1 MLRYVTA
8 GESHGQALVTVIEGV
23 PAGLPIAADEMN
35 LQLQRRQKGHGRGGR
50 MAIEADA
57 VEIMAGIRNG
67 LTTGS
72 PISFIIR
79 NRDWSNWQDIMA
91 VGEGQGLRE
100 RSVHRPRPGHA
111 DLGGAMKYNHSDM
124 RDVLERASA
133 RETASRVAAG
143 AIFRKLL
150 ERFGMEI
157 YSQVVSIGA
166 VSTVP
171 QSVDR
176 ASLQDFCRR
185 VESSPVRC
193 ADDAITGQMVQAIDD
208 AREVGESLGGC
219 FEVGILGVPP
229 GIGTYTSW
237 EGRLDAQLSA
247 LLMSIPAIKAVEV
260 GDGIS
265 NAVRPGSKVHDE
277 IHIEEGR
284 GIYRS
289 TNRAGGIE
297 GGMSNGEPVW
307 ARAYMKPIP
316 TLYKPLI
323 SVNTTVWSEEK
334 ADIER
339 SDICAVPAASIVG
352 EAMLA
357 FGVARAFLDQVGGDF
372 IQQIDTNYA
381 AYRDYLGK
389 VWKWQ
394 KI

>member
-8 GESHGQALVTVIEGV
+8 GESHGQALVTIIEGV
-23 PAGLPIAADEMN
+23 PAGLPIAADEIN

-50 MAIEADA
+50 MAIEDDT
-57 VEIMAGIRNG
+57 VEILAGIRNG

-91 VGEGQGLRE
+91 VGEGQGSRE

-111 DLGGAMKYNHSDM
+111 DLGGAIKYNRSDM

-150 ERFGMEI
+150 ERFDMQI

-166 VSTVP
+166 VSSVP
-171 QSVDR
+171 PTIDR
-176 ASLQDFCRR
+176 ASLQDFNRR

-193 ADDAITGQMVQAIDD
+193 ADETASRQMVQAIDD
-208 AREVGESLGGC
+208 ARQAGESLGGC
-219 FEVGILGVPP
+219 FEVGVMGVPP
-229 GIGTYTSW
+229 GIGTYASW
-237 EGRLDAQLSA
+237 EDRLDAQLSA

-260 GDGIS
+260 GDGVS
-265 NAVRPGSKVHDE
+265 NAARPGSQVHDE
-277 IHIEEGR
+277 IRFDEGR

-297 GGMSNGEPVW
+297 GGMSNGEPIW

-323 SVNTTVWSEEK
+323 SVNTAVWAEEK

-339 SDICAVPAASIVG
+339 SDICAVPAASVVG

-357 FGVARAFLDQVGGDF
+357 FGVARAFLNQMGGDF
-372 IQQIDTNYA
+372 IEQVETNYA
-381 AYRDYLGK
+381 AYREYLGK
-389 VWKWQ
+389 VWKWR

>member
-8 GESHGQALVTVIEGV
+8 GESHGQALVTVIDGV
-23 PAGLPIAADEMN
+23 PAGLPVAADEIN

-57 VEIMAGIRNG
+57 VEILAGIRNG

-79 NRDWSNWQDIMA
+79 NRDWGNWQEIMA
-91 VGEGQGLRE
+91 VGEGQGPRE

-150 ERFGMEI
+150 ERFDMEI

-166 VSTVP
+166 VSAVP
-171 QSVDR
+171 QSVDK
-176 ASLQDFCRR
+176 ASLQDFRRR

-193 ADDAITGQMVQAIDD
+193 ADETISGQMVQAIDD
-208 AREVGESLGGC
+208 ARQVGESLGGC
-219 FEVGILGVPP
+219 FEVGVMGVPP

-260 GDGIS
+260 GDGVR
-265 NAVRPGSKVHDE
+265 NAARPGSKVHDE
-277 IHIEEGR
+277 IHIEESR

-297 GGMSNGEPVW
+297 GGMSNGEPIW

-323 SVNTTVWSEEK
+323 SVNTAVWTEEK

-339 SDICAVPAASIVG
+339 SDICAVPAASVVG

-357 FGVARAFLDQVGGDF
+357 FGMARAFLDQVGGDF
-372 IQQIDTNYA
+372 IEQIETNYA
-381 AYRDYLGK
+381 AYCDYLGK
-389 VWKWQ
+389 VWKWR